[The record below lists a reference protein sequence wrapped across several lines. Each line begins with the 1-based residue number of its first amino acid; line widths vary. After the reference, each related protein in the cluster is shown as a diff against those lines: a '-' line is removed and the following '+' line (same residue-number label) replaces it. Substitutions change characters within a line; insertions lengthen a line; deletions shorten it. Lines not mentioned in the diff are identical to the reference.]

1 MSGRRPVAC
10 SMQAQMDR
18 AVDQYRRL
26 VGGAYPVG
34 VGSDV
39 GHALRHPP
47 CGAAQAV
54 ILQRHVERRDHHVR
68 HVVRRIRGRF
78 ETCCLEFRDHA
89 RRAEQEKPFGRRVV
103 LADVVDRRKGG
114 GVHFLACGVYAQ
126 HVELVQVVG
135 DRLRRI
141 VGQERIADA
150 HLLEPREERLGVG
163 KERHAH
169 VDRAVH
175 VECHVPDA
183 AQAFHQLVVRVDRAV
198 FFECSHLFTCG

>member
-1 MSGRRPVAC
+1 MFDASTNGT
-10 SMQAQMDR
+10 

-34 VGSDV
+34 VGGDV
-39 GHALRHPP
+39 GYTLRHPP

-68 HVVRRIRGRF
+68 HVVRRICGRF
-78 ETCCLEFRDHA
+78 ETCGLEFRDHA
-89 RRAEQEKPFGRRVV
+89 RRAEQEKPFGRRVM
-103 LADVVDRRKGG
+103 LPDVVDRRQCG
-114 GVHFLACGVYAQ
+114 GVHLVACRPYAQ
-126 HVELVQVVG
+126 HVEFVQVVG
-135 DRLRRI
+135 DRLRRV

-175 VECHVPDA
+175 VERHVPDA
-183 AQAFHQLVVRVDRAV
+183 AQVFHQFVVRVDRAV
-198 FFECSHLFTCG
+198 FSNAAICLLAVEIEVLE